1 MHQNT
6 EQDSEESAEIQVEQT
21 NSATRLYALIE
32 KAQRQNNGIPTL
44 EAWAITFGVEPS
56 SASVNP
62 HEIIDQLRLMHEEIG
77 HLRRQMARTSF
88 SADLYNPA
96 LQQISHFL
104 GITNLAAGWSSYVH
118 AVRDQDLLAL
128 RWCSQAIENEIGLT
142 LAELQALLDAINDFK
157 NEVESQGL
165 PDPVREFVLH
175 QIELMIRGIHQ
186 YPIIG
191 PRAAREA
198 VRRAAG
204 EVVNIDEDVAG
215 AMPSGYFAKAGKFWN
230 TLLTRVE
237 GCEKMVNAVAGIAE
251 TLPKITNAVSTVT
264 NLIP

>member
-6 EQDSEESAEIQVEQT
+6 EQETGESAEIQVEQT

-32 KAQRQNNGIPTL
+32 KAQRQNSGISTL

-56 SASVNP
+56 VASANP
-62 HEIIDQLRLMHEEIG
+62 HEVIDQLRLMHDEIG

-88 SADLYNPA
+88 SADLYDPS
-96 LQQISHFL
+96 LQKISNLL
-104 GITNLAAGWSSYVH
+104 GITNLAAGWNSYVNV
-118 AVRDQDLLAL
+118 VRDQDLLAL

-142 LAELQALLDAINDFK
+142 LVELQALLDAINEFK
-157 NEVESQGL
+157 NEVESQRMPG
-165 PDPVREFVLH
+165 PAREFVLH
-175 QIELMIRGIHQ
+175 QIELMIRGVHQ

-204 EVVNIDEDVAG
+204 EVVNVDENVAD
-215 AMPSGYFAKAGKFWN
+215 AMPAGYWARAGKFWN

-237 GCEKMVNAVAGIAE
+237 GCEKMVNAVARIAE
-251 TLPKITNAVSTVT
+251 TVPKITNAVSNAT